1 VSRDDQV
8 AYRFVVRAGDGRRSA
23 QWRVWT
29 GSRNNAPSDEVYI
42 APRSLGSEVKVSLH
56 SDGTC
61 LYKLTKKAN
70 PQARLGDR
78 HALHRWT
85 IEDDFIP
92 GTSVRRG
99 LRLRFPEDELVAG
112 GQGDAGVAV
121 VGAPPAG
128 SALLVWVLVSDEPI
142 DVAKLGVDVLAVLT
156 RANGGQVAMVSRSQ
170 PWDSEQYRQQIQR
183 VGTGVGWAAPV
194 TSTGDG
200 YAWLFSGGESLCEFT
215 EFASSRHQH
224 ATDPV
229 PLPPFEGKVAWLPD
243 SDLPE
248 EIRGRDDLCGVVR
261 MTLDGDATLYVDR
274 RARCDHSRLGVNA
287 EEIRQSWMAKRS
299 DGVFETLPDGS
310 RITRLATLGLYGEG
324 LESGKIPRSVRVGYA
339 SFSVQNGAV
348 LRLRQIITRLPGRH

>member
-8 AYRFVVRAGDGRRSA
+8 AYRIVVWAGDGRRSA

-56 SDGTC
+56 SDGTY
-61 LYKLTKKAN
+61 LYRLTKEAN
-70 PQARLGDR
+70 PRARLGDR

-85 IEDDFIP
+85 IEDGFIP

-128 SALLVWVLVSDEPI
+128 SVLLVWVLVSDAPI
-142 DVAKLGVDVLAVLT
+142 DVKLGVDVLAVLT
-156 RANGGQVAMVSRSQ
+156 RANGGQVAVVSSSQ
-170 PWDSEQYRQQIQR
+170 PWDSEQFRQQIQR

-194 TSTGDG
+194 ASTGDG

-215 EFASSRHQH
+215 EFASSRHQL

-229 PLPPFEGKVAWLPD
+229 PLPPFEGEVAWLPD

-287 EEIRQSWMAKRS
+287 EEIRQSWMAGRS

-310 RITRLATLGLYGEG
+310 RIARLATLGLYREG
-324 LESGKIPRSVRVGYA
+324 LDSGKIPRSVRVGYA
-339 SFSVQNGAV
+339 GFSVQNRAV

>member
-1 VSRDDQV
+1 VAGDDQV

-29 GSRNNAPSDEVYI
+29 GSRNTKPSDEVYI
-42 APRSLGSEVKVSLH
+42 APRSLGGEVKVSLH

-61 LYKLTKKAN
+61 LYKLTKEAN
-70 PQARLGDR
+70 PRARLDDR

-85 IEDDFIP
+85 IDDEFIL

-112 GQGDAGVAV
+112 GQDEAGVAV
-121 VGAPPAG
+121 VGASPAG
-128 SALLVWVLVSDEPI
+128 SVLLVWVLVSDEPI
-142 DVAKLGVDVLAVLT
+142 EVAKLGVDVLAVLT
-156 RANGGQVAMVSRSQ
+156 RANGGQVAVVACSQ
-170 PWDSEQYRQQIQR
+170 PWDSEQFRQQIQR

-194 TSTGDG
+194 ASTGDG
-200 YAWLFSGGESLCEFT
+200 YAWLFSGGESLYEFT
-215 EFASSRHQH
+215 ELTSSRHPL

-229 PLPPFEGKVAWLPD
+229 PFLPFEGKVAWLPG

-248 EIRGRDDLCGVVR
+248 AIRSREDLCGVVR

-287 EEIRQSWMAKRS
+287 EEIRQSWASGRS
-299 DGVFETLPDGS
+299 DGVFNTLPDGS
-310 RITRLATLGLYGEG
+310 RITMLATPALYRDS
-324 LESGKIPRSVRVGYA
+324 LENGKIPPHRVGYA
-339 SFSVQNGAV
+339 GFLMQNRAV
-348 LRLRQIITRLPGRH
+348 LRLRLIITRIQGRHW

>member
-1 VSRDDQV
+1 VGHRVAVSRDDQV
-8 AYRFVVRAGDGRRSA
+8 AYRFVVRAGDGRCSA

-29 GSRNNAPSDEVYI
+29 GRSRDNKPSDEVYV
-42 APRSLGSEVKVSLH
+42 APRSLGGEVKVSLH

-61 LYKLTKKAN
+61 LYKLTEKTN
-70 PQARLGDR
+70 PLPRLGDR

-85 IEDDFIP
+85 IEDPIP

-99 LRLRFPEDELVAG
+99 LRLRFPADELVAG

-128 SALLVWVLVSDEPI
+128 SVLLMWVLVSDEPI

-156 RANGGQVAMVSRSQ
+156 RANGGQVAVVSCSQ
-170 PWDSEQYRQQIQR
+170 LWDSEQFRLQIQR

-194 TSTGDG
+194 ASTGDG
-200 YAWLFSGGESLCEFT
+200 YAWLFSGGESLYEFT
-215 EFASSRHQH
+215 EFASSRHQL

-229 PLPPFEGKVAWLPD
+229 LLPPFKGEVAWLPD

-287 EEIRQSWMAKRS
+287 EEIRQSWTTGGRS
-299 DGVFETLPDGS
+299 DGYS
-310 RITRLATLGLYGEG
+310 RRCPTV
-324 LESGKIPRSVRVGYA
+324 PA
-339 SFSVQNGAV
+339 S
-348 LRLRQIITRLPGRH
+348 PG